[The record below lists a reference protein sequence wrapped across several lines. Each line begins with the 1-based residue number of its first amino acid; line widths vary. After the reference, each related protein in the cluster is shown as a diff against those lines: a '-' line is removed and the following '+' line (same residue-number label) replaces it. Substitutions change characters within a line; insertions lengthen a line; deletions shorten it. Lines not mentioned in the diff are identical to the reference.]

1 METKI
6 KGFITISSSVG
17 RRRSEPDGTH
27 YTVSR
32 AGLLNLT
39 RHTAREHGRYDV
51 NPVCPGLEEIP
62 MIREEARQESRNH
75 RLRQKF

>member
-6 KGFITISSSVG
+6 KGFINISFSAG
-17 RRRSEPDGTH
+17 QRRSEPDGTH

-32 AGLLNLT
+32 ARLLGLT
-39 RHTAREHGRYDV
+39 RHTAREHGRYNV

-62 MIREEARQESRNH
+62 MIREEARQGNRNH
-75 RLRQKF
+75 RLRQNF